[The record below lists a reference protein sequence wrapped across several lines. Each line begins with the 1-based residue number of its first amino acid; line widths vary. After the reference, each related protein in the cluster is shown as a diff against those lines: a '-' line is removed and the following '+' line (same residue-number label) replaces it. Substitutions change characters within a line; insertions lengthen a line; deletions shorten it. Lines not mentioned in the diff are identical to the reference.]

1 MNETLQTQIS
11 AARRCG
17 TPILGI
23 STPDQPAL
31 VATLVDL
38 FPSAP
43 VVGWD
48 IARGLRP
55 LTKAAQKMFA
65 QIKKDDQGF
74 NPEFLQNPGE
84 ALTSAAPKFWGD
96 DKNGGNGGAVLIM
109 ENMSRLLTEPVVIQ
123 ALSNLRDVFKTNMR
137 TVIILAPIV
146 TLPAELDGDV
156 IVLDEALPTRD
167 ELDAIV
173 KVQHQNAGID
183 VPEDVTKAVDALLGL
198 AAFTAEQVV
207 AMSLT
212 RTGLDLPAL
221 WERKRQAIER
231 TPGLSVYRGTET
243 FDSIGGCENIKQRL
257 RRVFEGPQRPRVVVF
272 LDEIEKGF
280 AGFGSDSSGTTT
292 GQLGYFLSY
301 MEDKRSMGLMFMGHP
316 GTSKSLIAKAA
327 GNTFGVPTIQL
338 DLGGMKDSL
347 VGNTEARTRQALRV
361 IDSVSQGCAMFLATC
376 NSLGSLPPEL
386 LRRFDLGRYFFD
398 LPTAEEREQIWS
410 IHAKAFGLGEQERPE
425 DEGWT
430 GAEIRNACRVAY
442 LCQEPLIE
450 AAKQIVPIRTTQRE
464 VINSRQREAHGRY
477 TSAAYAGP
485 YQQPGAESDE
495 AEAALEPFA
504 GRGAR
509 RVTVEA

>member
-1 MNETLQTQIS
+1 MNETLQNQMS

-17 TPILGI
+17 TPILAI

-31 VATLVDL
+31 VATLVDML
-38 FPSAP
+38 SSAP

-55 LTKAAQKMFA
+55 LTKSAQKMFA
-65 QIKKDDQGF
+65 EMKKADTGF
-74 NPEFLQNPGE
+74 TPEFLQNPGE

-96 DKNGGNGGAVLIM
+96 DKNAGNGGAVLIM
-109 ENMSRLLTEPVVIQ
+109 ENVNRLLTEPVVIQ
-123 ALSNLRDVFKTNMR
+123 ALANLRDVYKTNMR
-137 TVIILAPIV
+137 TVILLAPAI

-156 IVLDEALPTRD
+156 IVLDEKLPTRD
-167 ELDAIV
+167 ELDVIV
-173 KVQHQNAGID
+173 RVQHANAGLD
-183 VPEDVTKAVDALLGL
+183 VPEDVSKAVDALLGL

-212 RTGLDLPAL
+212 RNGLDLPAL

-231 TPGLSVYRGTET
+231 TPGLAVYRGTET
-243 FDSIGGCENIKQRL
+243 FGSIGGCDNIKQRL
-257 RRVFEGPQRPRVVVF
+257 ARVFAGPEPPRAIVF
-272 LDEIEKGF
+272 IDEIEKGF

-316 GTSKSLIAKAA
+316 GTSKSLAAKAT

-361 IDSVSQGCAMFLATC
+361 IDSVSQGRAMFIATC

-410 IHAKAFGLGEQERPE
+410 IHAQAFGLGDQERPA

-442 LCQEPLIE
+442 LCSEPLVE
-450 AAKQIVPIRTTQRE
+450 AAKQIVPICTTQRE
-464 VINSRQREAHGRY
+464 VIESRRREAHGRY

-485 YQQPGAESDE
+485 YQQPGSGQDE
-495 AEAALEPFA
+495 PDAVLDPFS